1 MREEWF
7 EFDKI
12 GQMYIEKELVVG
24 NEVVLFVCI
33 DCDGKRYLFMTYDSY
48 ESEYVISPITNRNL
62 VRMLTNKITMEE
74 AFRNSDVIYK
84 SMDKGNEA
92 IDLETFSSTEFDSEM
107 LPVKGE
113 YYELTPGFLSEYID
127 ELNSEMESGKV
138 FIEIDVDIEATI
150 SCFKSVPV
158 CVDYRSD
165 IVDADYYGAAIDRS
179 DNSVL
184 IDYENAVADETEF
197 VVFENF
203 SEFGAV
209 A

>member
-48 ESEYVISPITNRNL
+48 ESEYVIAPITNRNL

-84 SMDKGNEA
+84 SMDKDNEA
-92 IDLETFSSTEFDSEM
+92 IDLETFSSSEFDPEM

-113 YYELTPGFLSEYID
+113 YYDLTPGFLSEYID
-127 ELNSEMESGKV
+127 ELNSETESSKRY
-138 FIEIDVDIEATI
+138 IEYEVDIEAII
-150 SCFKSVPV
+150 SCIKSATV
-158 CVDYRSD
+158 CFDYRSEM
-165 IVDADYYGAAIDRS
+165 VDEDYYGASIYRS
-179 DNSVL
+179 SNGVL
-184 IDYENAVADETEF
+184 IDYENAEADETEF
-197 VVFENF
+197 NGFGNLN
-203 SEFGAV
+203 EFGAV